1 MSWQPLPKE
10 LEPLAHFTTYILREL
25 SLADTP
31 TKQQL
36 GILNYLEHGPD
47 RQIVTAYRGC
57 GKSFLT
63 SVYALWRL
71 MQDPFREKILLVGAT
86 ADKAIEIST
95 FMLRLV
101 RDVDILESLQPLPD
115 GRGSVNAWDV
125 GPSVVDQSPSVRAVG
140 LLSPS
145 LTGKRCTAAVI
156 DDCETLSNSITVLKQ
171 ERLAAAITEIE
182 AIRKPS
188 VEGELPRKTI
198 FLGTPHLESSLYLRL
213 RRERNYKARMW
224 PARFPDPASEAWDSY
239 EGCLDPAIAAE
250 VEDDP
255 SLVGEPTDP
264 ERFGHDELLAREMSM
279 TRASVQLQYQLDCR
293 LSTLE
298 RYPIRLGDL
307 IVMDLDGKALPEVV
321 SWASGPEQVIQ
332 DLVCVGLGADR
343 HYHRPMVVQG
353 WVSAKETWR
362 CVLSIDPSGRGKD
375 EMAWTILAEYSG
387 NFFVLESGGTTQGYS
402 EEVLK
407 MLSMRAKRWNVTQI
421 VVESNFGDGLFAA
434 LLQPVMNKVH
444 PCGIEEIRVNQQ
456 KERRICD
463 QLAPLTQQHRL
474 VISADVIRKDY
485 QDAERNNDRGY
496 ERSLLFQ
503 MSRITMDRGSLAA
516 DDRIDSLAL
525 ACQFFTEAA
534 AQDQNRVAANR
545 DYEMFMNQIEMAA
558 DETGASIDALALG
571 LPTKSIG
578 RSYGGSRRGVPG
590 RHL

>member
-1 MSWQPLPKE
+1 MSWQPLPEE

-188 VEGELPRKTI
+188 VKGELPRKTI

-213 RRERNYKARMW
+213 RRERNYRARFW

-332 DLVCVGLGADR
+332 DLVCIGLGADR

-362 CVLSIDPSGRGKD
+362 CVLSIDPSGRGRD

-407 MLSMRAKRWNVTQI
+407 MLAMRAKRWNVTQI

-474 VISADVIRKDY
+474 IVSSDVIRKDY

-503 MSRITMDRGSLAA
+503 MSRITMDRNSLSA

-545 DYEMFMNQIEMAA
+545 EYEMFMNQIEMAA